1 MNVRKKAYILEVKQK
16 VRHPRLSF
24 LGWCRLA
31 SIRHAVLTEMLALLA
46 ATSCVKFSR
55 NFIYNLICLSV
66 M

>member
-1 MNVRKKAYILEVKQK
+1 
-16 VRHPRLSF
+16 
-24 LGWCRLA
+24 
-31 SIRHAVLTEMLALLA
+31 VLTEMLDLLA